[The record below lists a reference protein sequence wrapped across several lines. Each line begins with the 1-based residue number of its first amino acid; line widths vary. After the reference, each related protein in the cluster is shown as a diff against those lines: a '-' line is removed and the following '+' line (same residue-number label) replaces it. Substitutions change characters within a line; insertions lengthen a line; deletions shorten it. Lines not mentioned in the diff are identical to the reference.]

1 MIDFHT
7 HILPGIDDGSADLE
21 ESLGMLRLSAAHDVG
36 LVIATPHFYADEESP
51 ARFLRRR
58 ARAYQ
63 ALREG
68 MSGQEAILPMVLT
81 GAEIAFFEGISDC
94 GDALAQMKIDG
105 TPLVLVEMPMTQW
118 TDRAVEELGSIYDKT
133 GLIPLVAHIDR
144 FILLQRDRHLA
155 ERLRGLPVLIQANAS
170 FFLNRRYSRLAF
182 SMLERGG
189 IHLLGSDCHGLAVR
203 RPNLLPAMQAIR
215 DRLGEAPLQRLETNG
230 RRVFTDNPK
239 KLEAMFL

>member
-1 MIDFHT
+1 MIDFHS

-21 ESLGMLRLSAAHDVG
+21 ESLGMLRLSAAHDVR
-36 LVIATPHFYADEESP
+36 LVIATPHFYADAESP

-58 ARAYQ
+58 AQAYQ
-63 ALREG
+63 TLRQG
-68 MSGQEAILPMVLT
+68 MAGQEATLPMVLT

-94 GDALAQMKIDG
+94 EALAQMKIDG

-118 TDRAVEELGSIYDKT
+118 PDRAVEELGSIYDKT

-144 FILLQRDRHLA
+144 FIQLQRDRRLP

-170 FFLNRRYSRLAF
+170 FFFSRRYSRLAF
-182 SMLERGG
+182 SMLERGE
-189 IHLLGSDCHGLAVR
+189 IHLLGSDCHNLTGR
-203 RPNLLPAMQAIR
+203 RPNLLPAVQAIR
-215 DRLGEAPLQRLETNG
+215 ERLGDTPLQRLEANG

-239 KLEAMFL
+239 TLEAMFL

>member
-1 MIDFHT
+1 MIDFHS
-7 HILPGIDDGSADLE
+7 HILPAIDDGSADLE

-36 LVIATPHFYADEESP
+36 LMIATPHFYADAESP

-58 ARAYQ
+58 SHAYQ

-81 GAEIAFFEGISDC
+81 GAEIAYYEGISDC
-94 GDALAQMKIDG
+94 ETLADMKIDG
-105 TPLVLVEMPMTQW
+105 TPLVLVEMPMTKW
-118 TDRAVEELGSIYDKT
+118 SDRAVEELGSIYDKT

-144 FILLQRDRHLA
+144 FIQLQHDRRLA

-182 SMLERGG
+182 SMMERGE
-189 IHLLGSDCHGLAVR
+189 IHLLGSDCHNLTTR

-215 DRLGEAPLQRLETNG
+215 DKLGEAPLQRVEANG

-239 KLEAMFL
+239 ILEAMFL